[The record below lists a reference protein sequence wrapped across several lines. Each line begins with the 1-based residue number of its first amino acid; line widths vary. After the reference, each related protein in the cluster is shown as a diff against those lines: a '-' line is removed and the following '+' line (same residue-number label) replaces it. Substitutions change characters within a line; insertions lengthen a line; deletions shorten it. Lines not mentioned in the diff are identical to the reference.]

1 MSLSGLFLILFLTL
15 HAVCN
20 GAYLLPNGAENFN
33 AVCEFMALPI
43 VTVMVPVLA
52 LGFVVH
58 IVYAFILYIQDYK
71 ARGKERYAVANKTKA
86 DLASKNM
93 IVLGIFV
100 LIGLALHLT
109 DFWAD
114 MQLQDLTGNEDKVL
128 SGAEAMIKTFGRLHV
143 YILYLVWFV
152 FLWLHLIHGFWSA
165 FHSIGMNNN
174 KWLKRLQWIGY
185 IYATVIVLIFV
196 AVATKGYLVA
206 NGFCTA

>member
-1 MSLSGLFLILFLTL
+1 MSLSGLFLILFLTI
-15 HAVCN
+15 HAACN

-33 AVCEFMALPI
+33 AVCEFMSLPI
-43 VTVMVPVLA
+43 VTVMVPLLA

-86 DLASKNM
+86 DFASKNM
-93 IVLGIFV
+93 IVLGV
-100 LIGLALHLT
+100 LVLVGLALHLT
-109 DFWAD
+109 DFWAN
-114 MQLQDLTGNEDKVL
+114 MQLPELTGNKDKVL
-128 SGAEAMIKTFGRLHV
+128 AGAVAMTQTFEKLYV

-152 FLWLHLIHGFWSA
+152 FLWLHLNHGFWSA

-174 KWLKRLQWIGY
+174 KWMKRWQWIGY
-185 IYATVIVLIFV
+185 IYSTIIVLIFM